1 MIVLVLF
8 LIFFLVVIL
17 PLMILIGV
25 AIDYVAL
32 SYALYRVAKQ
42 THADHPKRAWIPVV
56 RYGIMGKCVEA
67 IDAQSGIVSGKKP
80 WKWGKI
86 MLILRASHLGA
97 VIFLMPIAFLM
108 ALFGAGIVL
117 QAISWLS
124 IVTTVATAVC
134 AFKIFRY
141 YLDDP
146 YDIILS
152 VVTVLYPGWLIA
164 ALLIVSFFHP
174 RGQKESAPKVNF
186 EECDGAAVIA
196 AEAQEDIAL

>member
-1 MIVLVLF
+1 MIGLIIF
-8 LIFFLVVIL
+8 MIFFLVVIL

-42 THADHPKRAWIPVV
+42 TEVENPKRAWIPVL
-56 RYGIMGKCVEA
+56 RYGVMGKCAEA
-67 IDAQSGIVSGKKP
+67 IDAQNGLAGDKKP

-86 MLILRASHLGA
+86 LLILRASYLGA
-97 VIFLMPIAFLM
+97 VIFLMPLAFLL
-108 ALFGAGIVL
+108 AIFGFGIVL
-117 QAISWLS
+117 EAISWLA
-124 IVTTVATAVC
+124 IVVTVAVAVC

-146 YDIILS
+146 YDIIVS

-164 ALLIVSFFHP
+164 ALLIVSFFNP
-174 RGQKESAPKVNF
+174 REQKESAPKVDF
-186 EECDGAAVIA
+186 EECDGTVVIP
-196 AEAQEDIAL
+196 AEVSDEV

>member
-1 MIVLVLF
+1 MIGLILF
-8 LIFFLVVIL
+8 LIFFFVVIL
-17 PLMILIGV
+17 PLIILIGV

-67 IDAQSGIVSGKKP
+67 IDAQSGVASGKKP

-86 MLILRASHLGA
+86 LLILRVAYLGA
-97 VIFLMPIAFLM
+97 IIFLMPIAFLM
-108 ALFGAGIVL
+108 ALFGAGIFL
-117 QAISWLS
+117 EAISWLS
-124 IVTTVATAVC
+124 IVVTVAVAVC

-152 VVTVLYPGWLIA
+152 VVTVLYPGWLIT
-164 ALLIVSFFHP
+164 ALLIVSFFPP
-174 RGQKESAPKVNF
+174 REQKESAPKADF
-186 EECDGAAVIA
+186 EQCDGAVVIA
-196 AEAQEDIAL
+196 AEASEES

>member
-1 MIVLVLF
+1 MIGLIIF
-8 LIFFLVVIL
+8 LIFVLIVIL
-17 PLMILIGV
+17 PLMILIGI

-42 THADHPKRAWIPVV
+42 TEAGNPKRAWIPVL
-56 RYGIMGKCVEA
+56 RYEVMGKYAET
-67 IDAQSGIVSGKKP
+67 IDAQNNATDDKKP

-86 MLILRASHLGA
+86 LLILRISSIGA
-97 VIFLMPIAFLM
+97 TIFVMPIAFLM
-108 ALFGAGIVL
+108 ALFGFGIVL
-117 QAISWLS
+117 EAISWLS
-124 IVTTVATAVC
+124 VVTTVAVAVC

-164 ALLIVSFFHP
+164 ALLIVSFFKP
-174 RGQKESAPKVNF
+174 REQKASEPKVDF
-186 EECDGAAVIA
+186 AQCDGAAVIE
-196 AEAQEDIAL
+196 AEVSEEG